1 MFLCFFILFHFIT
14 ACHPTNDT
22 CFTFCVPPPSIAPP
36 PPTPSP
42 VTITVTK
49 IKEKTELETKTKT
62 ITDEITLT
70 VTTSDLLI
78 PEETGDI
85 PPFVFFPAVP
95 SNEETISVEEVNT
108 TTLDDTTPT
117 LDEPTSSSTLVE
129 CETNLPEVE

>member
-14 ACHPTNDT
+14 ACLPTNDT
-22 CFTFCVPPPSIAPP
+22 CFTFCVPPPSLAPP

-78 PEETGDI
+78 PEETEDI
-85 PPFVFFPAVP
+85 PPFVFFPKLPA
-95 SNEETISVEEVNT
+95 NEETISLEEVNT
-108 TTLDDTTPT
+108 PDTTPT
-117 LDEPTSSSTLVE
+117 LDEQTSSSTLVE